1 VIVETIGYADEA
13 YRLRKARMHEI
24 MSAALEGAPVVLHE
38 MSGAVRGEKRDRDRA
53 LWCGVGLISGAAG
66 AMESGDDNEEERVRG
81 SRSEG
86 YPRASD
92 ISSPPCLPQLLPAG
106 TVSRAG
112 LAPAGKRRLFTAHVG
127 SGHSTIGSQGCQE
140 ETSAGIRRHA
150 VPPVSKLGAG
160 LDHDMRPRRLRRR
173 NGNTNSDDE
182 I

>member
-1 VIVETIGYADEA
+1 VIVETMGYADEA

-53 LWCGVGLISGAAG
+53 LWRGVMGLISGAAG

-112 LAPAGKRRLFTAHVG
+112 LAPAGKPRLFTAHVE
-127 SGHSTIGSQGCQE
+127 SGHS
-140 ETSAGIRRHA
+140 
-150 VPPVSKLGAG
+150 L
-160 LDHDMRPRRLRRR
+160 RRLNDASAPQHRRMSGFADR
-173 NGNTNSDDE
+173 HKRESSAFSGVTE
-182 I
+182 YE